1 MKSENSDNGTPSG
14 KSYEV
19 LYATRSRVET
29 VQQTTLSESP
39 PNGFTN
45 GVCLLPVV
53 PPDEAG
59 IKPTPWL
66 VQGWIKLKRLAVLSS
81 MYKSLKSYVARQ
93 LALCIAS
100 GLPFL
105 GVHRVHESA
114 KCGSVVIVG
123 AEEEYNDVLWT
134 LSRAARGLGLSSEAF
149 AALPIK
155 ILPAIGLDLFR
166 RVFYTSP
173 I

>member
-19 LYATRSRVET
+19 LYVTRLRVEA

-39 PNGFTN
+39 PKGFTN

-66 VQGWIKLKRLAVLSS
+66 IDRWIRLGRITVLSAL
-81 MYKSLKSYVARQ
+81 YKGLKSYMARQ
-93 LALCIAS
+93 LALCVAS

-105 GVHRVHESA
+105 GVHRIHESA
-114 KCGSVVIVG
+114 KRESVVIVC
-123 AEEEYNDVLWT
+123 AEEEYNDALWA
-134 LSRAARGLGLSSEAF
+134 LYRAARGSVS
-149 AALPIK
+149 
-155 ILPAIGLDLFR
+155 R
-166 RVFYTSP
+166 RTRSP
-173 I
+173 ICPLGWFPP